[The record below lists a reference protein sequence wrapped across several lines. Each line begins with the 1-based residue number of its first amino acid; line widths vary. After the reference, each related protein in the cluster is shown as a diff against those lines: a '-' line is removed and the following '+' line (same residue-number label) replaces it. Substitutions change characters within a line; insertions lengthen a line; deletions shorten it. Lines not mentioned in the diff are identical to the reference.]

1 MALPPCV
8 EMAGPPLFY
17 KVLGAA
23 CTAGAEKA
31 MTAQARLQID
41 IFMGWAM
48 SRGSG
53 YTNWA
58 GWNSRGLRRMKQ
70 ALKK

>member
-48 SRGSG
+48 SRRSN
-53 YTNWA
+53 YTN
-58 GWNSRGLRRMKQ
+58 
-70 ALKK
+70 